1 MDTFNQI
8 RLSLLLLES
17 KWVTE
22 KFNGL
27 GSSLTRIMMETR
39 PSVMIMTS
47 LERGNLSRIET
58 IASHLSRFKVIPTI
72 VDIRAESIAAKF
84 TDPRLSKVFSVKNY
98 NLTKNRLSSTSG
110 RLIQWDPVNETLGRA
125 AYRLA
130 MEAGW

>member
-1 MDTFNQI
+1 M
-8 RLSLLLLES
+8 
-17 KWVTE
+17 
-22 KFNGL
+22 
-27 GSSLTRIMMETR
+27 
-39 PSVMIMTS
+39 
-47 LERGNLSRIET
+47 
-58 IASHLSRFKVIPTI
+58 
-72 VDIRAESIAAKF
+72 DIRAESIAAKF